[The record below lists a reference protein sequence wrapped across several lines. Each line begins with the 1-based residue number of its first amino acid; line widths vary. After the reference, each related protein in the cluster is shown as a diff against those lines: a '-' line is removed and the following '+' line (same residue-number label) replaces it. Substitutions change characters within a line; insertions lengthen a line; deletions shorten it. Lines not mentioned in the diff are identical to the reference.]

1 MTTLSTRRTAGERAH
16 ATITHELIPL
26 TCNEIGHLFINLP
39 SRARNGI
46 HHLLHWS
53 RWRRRHQARAHVSH
67 DRLREATPP

>member
-26 TCNEIGHLFINLP
+26 TCNEIRRLFINLP
-39 SRARNGI
+39 SRANGI

-53 RWRRRHQARAHVSH
+53 RWRRRHQARARVSH
-67 DRLREATPP
+67 YRRREATPP